1 MKKYITYLAIMTLA
15 ASLISCDDNEIMPGY
30 AKKGTATST
39 VATIDVSNTEPDPA
53 EDLTITVTFVNPSFD
68 PLTQVTLKAKVD
80 DAAYVDVQTFNTQSD
95 QMDKEIT
102 QTVNYVAPASG
113 TVILFDLVISSKK
126 EFPMIRRA
134 TVEVQ

>member
-1 MKKYITYLAIMTLA
+1 MTLA
-15 ASLISCDDNEIMPGY
+15 SNLFSCDENEIMPGY
-30 AKKGTATST
+30 TKKGTSTST
-39 VATIDVSNTEPDPA
+39 VATIDVSNDEPDPA
-53 EDLTITVTFVNPSFD
+53 ENLVITVTFVNPSSD

-80 DAAYVDVQTFNTQSD
+80 DAAYVDIQTFNTQSD
-95 QMDKEIT
+95 QMNKEIT

-126 EFPMIRRA
+126 EFPLIRRA